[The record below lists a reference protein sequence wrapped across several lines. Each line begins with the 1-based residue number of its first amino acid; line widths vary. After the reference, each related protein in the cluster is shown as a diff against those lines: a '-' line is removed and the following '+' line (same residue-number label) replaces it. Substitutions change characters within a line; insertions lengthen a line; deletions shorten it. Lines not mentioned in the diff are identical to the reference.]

1 LQPLFSLLTT
11 PVLFAKPTAH
21 GLCDHNTPACHLC
34 LRSLRA
40 YHAGHHHLRGKTC
53 NVLPNPNCRELVLPN
68 LTRSTYTT
76 SPGLLPPFLSERILL
91 ALCSVL
97 AIDCHLEIGLATI
110 RATHRR
116 QPIGDRSVLPRAH
129 LQEHSSPATRPAEA
143 PTRLIPTLI
152 ESAWLGG
159 RFRFQTVQKLHD
171 EASCL
176 ALLQAITTAS
186 LQKELAPST

>member
-1 LQPLFSLLTT
+1 
-11 PVLFAKPTAH
+11 
-21 GLCDHNTPACHLC
+21 
-34 LRSLRA
+34 
-40 YHAGHHHLRGKTC
+40 
-53 NVLPNPNCRELVLPN
+53 VLPNPNCRELVLPN

-76 SPGLLPPFLSERILL
+76 SPGLLPSFLSERILL

-143 PTRLIPTLI
+143 PTRLIPALI
-152 ESAWLGG
+152 KSVCLGG
-159 RFRFQTVQKLHD
+159 RFRTVQKLHD

-176 ALLQAITTAS
+176 ALLQAITTAPS
-186 LQKELAPST
+186 DRKLQPRNEQRRTANHAS